1 MKISEIDTDQF
12 RVIADQADFDRQSG
26 NVFEKIV
33 FNRRGWIL
41 AVFAV
46 LTLVLGYFGTQ
57 VEIRASFLKTIPGS
71 HPFIAN
77 FLKYENQVKG
87 LGNSLRIAVAVD
99 NKTSNIF
106 DGKYLKVLRDINDE
120 VYLLPGVDQTF
131 MRSMWTPSVR
141 WIGVTEEGYEGGPV
155 IPDNYD
161 GSATAIASVR
171 ENAIRSG
178 EVGQLIA
185 PDFHSSIIYLPL
197 EETAEKRLD
206 YKALSERLESIRSKY
221 EGQGVTI
228 HITGFAKVMGDMI
241 AGLYAILAFF
251 AGAVVL
257 ALIALYYFTRCV
269 RSTAL
274 VVGTTLLALVWLT
287 GLMSCFGFEFNPY
300 SILIPFLIFAIGVS
314 HGTQKMNGVMQD
326 IGRGNHRLVA
336 ARYTFRRLFMA
347 GATALLADMVG
358 FAVLALIDIPG
369 IRELALIASIGVTV
383 LILTNL
389 VLIPVMLSYTGVS
402 MKAAKLSLRHEATA
416 LSKRH
421 GLWSFLDGFTGR
433 RNAILAV
440 VGALCLGAAGYGVSR
455 NLKIGDLHGG
465 APELRSDSRYNR
477 DNAFIVRNYQAGNDV
492 FVTFAVTAPGRC
504 ADYQNL
510 SLVDDLDWKL
520 RQLPEV
526 VATRSFAAEVRG
538 TSAGLNEG
546 SLKWFD
552 LPKNQFLINAAAARA
567 PRELFNATCD
577 LLTNYA
583 YLKDHKA
590 DTLTRVR
597 ETVETFAREHS
608 SGDLT
613 FKLAAGNAGIE
624 AATNQ
629 VVEKANWQMNLGVYI
644 GVSILCLLA
653 FRSWR
658 GMLCAVLPL
667 VLTSILVEAL
677 MVFLGMGVKVATL
690 PVIALGVGIGV
701 DYALYILSV
710 TLAQLKAGDDL
721 STAYYKALLFTGRVV
736 IFTGFT
742 LAIGVVLWVFSPIK
756 FQADMGVLLTF
767 MFLGNMIGSLV
778 LIPALARLLGLEQS
792 IRKAGA

>member
-1 MKISEIDTDQF
+1 MNISEIDKDQF
-12 RVIADQADFDRQSG
+12 RVIADQESFNLQSG
-26 NVFEKIV
+26 NFFEKLV
-33 FNRRGWIL
+33 FNHRAWIL
-41 AVFAV
+41 AVLAV
-46 LTLVLGYFGTQ
+46 LTLVLGYFGAQ
-57 VEIRASFLKTIPGS
+57 VEMRASFLKAIPGS

-77 FLKYENQVKG
+77 FLKYESQVKG
-87 LGNSLRIAVAVD
+87 LGNSLRIAIEVNDTTA
-99 NKTSNIF
+99 NIF
-106 DGKYLKVLRDINDE
+106 DRAYLKTLRDINDE
-120 VYLLPGVDQTF
+120 VYLLTGVDQTF
-131 MRSMWTPSVR
+131 MRSMWMPSVR
-141 WIGVTEEGYEGGPV
+141 WTGVTDDGYEGGPV

-161 GSATAIASVR
+161 GSAAAISLVR
-171 ENAIRSG
+171 DNALRSG

-185 PDFHSSIIYLPL
+185 PDLRSSIIYLPL
-197 EETAEKRLD
+197 EETAARRLD
-206 YKALSERLESIRSKY
+206 YRALSERLEAIRAKY
-221 EGQGVTI
+221 ENQGVKI

-241 AGLYAILAFF
+241 AGLHAILAFF
-251 AGAVVL
+251 AGAVLL
-257 ALIALYYFTRCV
+257 ALMALYYFTRCA

-287 GLMSCFGFEFNPY
+287 GLMSVFGFEFNPY

-347 GATALLADMVG
+347 GVTALLADMVG
-358 FAVLALIDIPG
+358 FAVLAMIDIPG

-383 LILTNL
+383 LIVTNL

-402 MKAAKLSLRHEATA
+402 MQAAQRSLRYETSAQSTG
-416 LSKRH
+416 R
-421 GLWSFLDGFTGR
+421 GLWRVLGGFTGQR
-433 RNAILAV
+433 MALLALAC
-440 VGALCLGAAGYGVSR
+440 ALGLGAAGYAASR
-455 NLKIGDLHGG
+455 HLKVGDLHGG
-465 APELRSDSRYNR
+465 APELRSDSRYNL
-477 DNAFIVRNYQAGNDV
+477 DNAFIVHHYQAGNDV
-492 FVTFAVTAPGRC
+492 FVTFAVTAPGQC

-510 SLVDDLDWKL
+510 ALVDALDWTL

-546 SLKWFD
+546 SLKWYD
-552 LPKNQFLINAAAARA
+552 LPRNQFLINAAAARA

-577 LLTNYA
+577 LLSTYA

-590 DTLTRVR
+590 DTLIRVGQA
-597 ETVETFAREHS
+597 VEKFARENP
-608 SGDLT
+608 SGGLA

-629 VVEKANWQMNLGVYI
+629 VVEKANWQMNLGVYL
-644 GVSILCLLA
+644 GVILLCLLA

-667 VLTSILVEAL
+667 VLTSLLVEAL

-710 TLAQLKAGDDL
+710 TLAQIKAGDDL
-721 STAYYKALLFTGRVV
+721 STAYDKALLFTGRVV

-778 LIPALARLLGLEQS
+778 LIPALARLLGLGRQ
-792 IRKAGA
+792 RARF